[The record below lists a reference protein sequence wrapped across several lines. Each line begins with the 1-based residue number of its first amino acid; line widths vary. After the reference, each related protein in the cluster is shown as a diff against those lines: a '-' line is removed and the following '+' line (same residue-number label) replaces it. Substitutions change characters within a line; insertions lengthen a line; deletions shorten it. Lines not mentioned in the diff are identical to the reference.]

1 MTEHTQSTSP
11 TDGIAHGLAVAVV
24 EAVQSIAAD
33 LSPEAVQQAAE
44 ARAMAEGH
52 PIPAEAARAALWAC
66 LQALEAIQ
74 KQANSKAS
82 ELGGEKDGRFSWN

>member
-24 EAVQSIAAD
+24 EAVQFLAAD

-44 ARAMAEGH
+44 ARAVADGH
-52 PIPAEAARAALWAC
+52 PNPAEAARAALWAC

-74 KQANSKAS
+74 ANSKERES
-82 ELGGEKDGRFSWN
+82 GGRFSWN

>member
-24 EAVQSIAAD
+24 EAVQSLAAD

-44 ARAMAEGH
+44 ARAVAEGH
-52 PIPAEAARAALWAC
+52 PNPSEAARAALSAC

-74 KQANSKAS
+74 ANSKERES
-82 ELGGEKDGRFSWN
+82 GGEKDGRFSWN